1 MKPTVEDT
9 GGTACTIPSSVLQE
23 LKPPSEMKRTVSMK
37 DVALAAGVSQ
47 PAVSY
52 AYNKPSE
59 ISEAQREHILKV
71 AKKLGYPGPS
81 IRGGS
86 LRSGRVGA
94 IGLMISDELPYAFV
108 DPSTTSLLRGIGEIG
123 ELANVALA
131 LFPLQKDLV
140 NHSGEPGNV
149 SLAVRGFVDG
159 LIVYNMPDDYPAVAM
174 ASNQNIPFVVVD
186 APILKGV
193 PFVGIDDFGSGLIQM
208 QHLLDLRHSKIGIIA
223 DRLRPDGVRGRVTR
237 DRFHQST
244 ENVVRARL
252 EGYLSA
258 GKAAGL
264 AFEDL
269 TIVEAGGFDDA
280 SGRWAAEQM
289 LACKGLTAVAATSDV
304 MALALLKVAGEQGVA
319 VPEQLSV
326 IGFDDIPEAAGA
338 GLTTI
343 RQPLIEKGRHAAR
356 LLTELLNAPASK
368 RAAGA
373 TRVILPTE
381 LVVRSTTKS
390 RRKKRS

>member
-1 MKPTVEDT
+1 
-9 GGTACTIPSSVLQE
+9 
-23 LKPPSEMKRTVSMK
+23 MK

-71 AKKLGYPGPS
+71 AKKLGYPGPNV
-81 IRGGS
+81 RGGS

-108 DPSTTSLLRGIGEIG
+108 DPSTTGLLRGIGEIG

-140 NHSGEPGNV
+140 NHSGEPGAV

-159 LIVYNMPDDYPAVAM
+159 LIAYNLPDDYPVVAM
-174 ASNQNIPFVVVD
+174 ARKQNIPLVVVD
-186 APILKGV
+186 APIIEDT
-193 PFVGIDDFGSGLIQM
+193 PFVGIDDFGSGVVQM
-208 QHLLDLRHSKIGIIA
+208 KHLLDLGHSKIGIIA
-223 DRLRPDGVRGRVTR
+223 DRLRPDGIRGAVTR
-237 DRFHQST
+237 ERFQQST

-252 EGYLSA
+252 EGYLTA

-264 AFEDL
+264 AFEDMV
-269 TIVEAGGFDDA
+269 IIEAGGFDYAAGD
-280 SGRWAAEQM
+280 WAAQQI
-289 LACKGLTAVAATSDV
+289 LAVKGLTAVAATSDV
-304 MALALLKVAGEQGVA
+304 MALSFLKIAAEHGVS

-356 LLTELLNAPASK
+356 LLTELLNAPPSK
-368 RAAGA
+368 KSSA
-373 TRVILPTE
+373 TRIILPTE

-390 RRKKRS
+390 RRRKRS

>member
-1 MKPTVEDT
+1 
-9 GGTACTIPSSVLQE
+9 
-23 LKPPSEMKRTVSMK
+23 MK

-71 AKKLGYPGPS
+71 AKKLGYPGPNV
-81 IRGGS
+81 RAGS

-94 IGLMISDELPYAFV
+94 IGLMISDELPYAFI
-108 DPSTTSLLRGIGEIG
+108 DPSTTGLLRGIGEIG

-140 NHSGEPGNV
+140 DQRGEPGNV

-159 LIVYNMPDDYPAVAM
+159 LIAYNLPDDYPAVAM
-174 ASNQNIPFVVVD
+174 ARKQDIPLVVVD
-186 APILKGV
+186 APIIEGT
-193 PFVGIDDFGSGLIQM
+193 PFVGIDDFGAGVIQM
-208 QHLLDLRHSKIGIIA
+208 KHLLDLGHRKIGIIA
-223 DRLRPDGVRGRVTR
+223 DRLKPDGLRGRVTR
-237 DRFHQST
+237 KRFRQSS

-258 GKAAGL
+258 GKSAGL
-264 AFEDL
+264 AFEDVV
-269 TIVEAGGFDDA
+269 IVEAGGFDRA
-280 SGRWAAEQM
+280 AGEWAAEQM
-289 LACKGLTAVAATSDV
+289 LANNGLTAIATTSDV
-304 MALALLKVAGEQGVA
+304 MALSFLKIANERGVP
-319 VPEQLSV
+319 VPDSLSV
-326 IGFDDIPEAAGA
+326 VGFDDIPEAVGA

-356 LLTELLNAPASK
+356 LLTELLNAPPSK
-368 RAAGA
+368 KAPA

-381 LVVRSTTKS
+381 LVVRSTTKA
-390 RRKKRS
+390 RRKARS

>member
-1 MKPTVEDT
+1 M
-9 GGTACTIPSSVLQE
+9 PSF
-23 LKPPSEMKRTVSMK
+23 EMKRTVSMK

-71 AKKLGYPGPS
+71 ARKLGYPGPNV
-81 IRGGS
+81 RGGS

-94 IGLMISDELPYAFV
+94 IGLMISDELPYAFI
-108 DPSTTSLLRGIGEIG
+108 DPSTTGLLRGIGEIG

-140 NHSGEPGNV
+140 NQSGEPGSV

-159 LIVYNMPDDYPAVAM
+159 LIAYNLPDDYPVVAM
-174 ASNQNIPFVVVD
+174 ARKQNIPFVVVD
-186 APILKGV
+186 APIIEGT
-193 PFVGIDDFGSGLIQM
+193 PFVGIDDFGSGVIQM
-208 QHLLDLRHSKIGIIA
+208 KHLLDLGHSKIGIIA
-223 DRLRPDGVRGRVTR
+223 DRLRPDGLRGPVTQK
-237 DRFHQST
+237 RFQQST

-258 GKAAGL
+258 GKAVGL
-264 AFEDL
+264 GFDDMV
-269 TIVEAGGFDDA
+269 IIEAGGFDRA
-280 SGRWAAEQM
+280 SGDWAAEQI
-289 LACKGLTAVAATSDV
+289 LANKGLTAVAATSDV
-304 MALALLKVAGEQGVA
+304 MALSFLTIANERGVS
-319 VPEQLSV
+319 VPDQLSV

-356 LLTELLNAPASK
+356 LLTELLNAPPSK
-368 RAAGA
+368 RPPA
-373 TRVILPTE
+373 TRIILPTE
-381 LVVRSTTKS
+381 LVVRSTTKP
-390 RRKKRS
+390 RRKKRG